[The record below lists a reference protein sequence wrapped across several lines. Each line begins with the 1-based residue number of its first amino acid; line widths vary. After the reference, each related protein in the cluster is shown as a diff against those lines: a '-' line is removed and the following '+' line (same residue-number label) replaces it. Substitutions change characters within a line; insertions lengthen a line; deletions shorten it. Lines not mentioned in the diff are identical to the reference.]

1 MPDSIAYP
9 AKTREIKNAIADST
23 RWNYVTFRDDDIVV
37 ATYAKTG
44 TTWTQQIV
52 GQLVHQGKDGALLE
66 ASPWIDFRP
75 IPLEIVLEGIA
86 AQKHRRFLKTH
97 LPVDALRF
105 SPKAKYLY
113 VVRDGR
119 DVAWSMHNHHLG
131 FTEQVYP
138 MFNNTFG
145 REGDPLVPPTPDVAQ
160 YFREWLDG
168 GGLPVGVSFWEHVQ
182 GWYDIRHLPNV
193 LLLHFNN
200 LKTDLAG
207 EIRRIAAF
215 LDIPIDEAKMPAM
228 LEHCSLDYMRRTAS
242 EHSPILDMVFQQGG
256 ATFFNQGTNGRWKD
270 VLTAADL
277 EKYDRLVRENLTPD
291 CARWMATGELPV

>member
-1 MPDSIAYP
+1 M
-9 AKTREIKNAIADST
+9 
-23 RWNYVTFRDDDIVV
+23 
-37 ATYAKTG
+37 
-44 TTWTQQIV
+44 
-52 GQLVHQGKDGALLE
+52 
-66 ASPWIDFRP
+66 
-75 IPLEIVLEGIA
+75 
-86 AQKHRRFLKTH
+86 
-97 LPVDALRF
+97 DALRF

-138 MFNNTFG
+138 MFNNVFG
-145 REGDPLVPPTPDVAQ
+145 REGDPLVPPPTPDVAQ

-168 GGLPVGVSFWEHVQ
+168 GGLPVGVSFWQHVQ
-182 GWYDIRHLPNV
+182 GWYDVRHLPNV

-200 LKTDLAG
+200 LKTDLRGGDAAH
-207 EIRRIAAF
+207 RRVSSTSRSTRRTCR
-215 LDIPIDEAKMPAM
+215 AM

-256 ATFFNQGTNGRWKD
+256 ATFFNKGTNGRWKD
-270 VLTAADL
+270 ALTAADL

-291 CARWMATGELPV
+291 CARWMATGELPAR